1 MERIAWEAL
10 IDMVSQSKNKS
21 LQWNLNPFCSELSQ
35 WAAKID
41 IGKVKIEI
49 FIEDMLV
56 DYTRY
61 LAIFYGKVCTYA
73 PYFMTRKVDCIVDI
87 FTHFTILALFDT
99 VFSPIVNTPYLM
111 DKVDFTKLLSLD
123 IR

>member
-21 LQWNLNPFCSELSQ
+21 LQWNLNPFCSEFSQ

-87 FTHFTILALFDT
+87 FTHFTILALLTLFFHPLWT
-99 VFSPIVNTPYLM
+99 
-111 DKVDFTKLLSLD
+111 LL
-123 IR
+123 I

>member
-1 MERIAWEAL
+1 M
-10 IDMVSQSKNKS
+10 
-21 LQWNLNPFCSELSQ
+21 
-35 WAAKID
+35 
-41 IGKVKIEI
+41 
-49 FIEDMLV
+49 
-56 DYTRY
+56 
-61 LAIFYGKVCTYA
+61 YA

-123 IR
+123 IRQPKLLNGYKHSANWLCIKTVGMFDYFSFAPNGTNDFLKVDLEVYVLCMRLLQLSRK

>member
-1 MERIAWEAL
+1 
-10 IDMVSQSKNKS
+10 
-21 LQWNLNPFCSELSQ
+21 
-35 WAAKID
+35 
-41 IGKVKIEI
+41 
-49 FIEDMLV
+49 MLV

-61 LAIFYGKVCTYA
+61 LAIFYGISMYA

>member
-21 LQWNLNPFCSELSQ
+21 LQWNLNPFCSEFSQ

-73 PYFMTRKVDCIVDI
+73 PYFMTRKVDCIIVDI
-87 FTHFTILALFDT
+87 FTHFTILALLTLFFHPLWT
-99 VFSPIVNTPYLM
+99 
-111 DKVDFTKLLSLD
+111 LL
-123 IR
+123 I

>member
-21 LQWNLNPFCSELSQ
+21 LQWNLNPFCSEFSQ
-35 WAAKID
+35 RAAKID
-41 IGKVKIEI
+41 IGKVKIDI

-61 LAIFYGKVCTYA
+61 LAIFYGKVC
-73 PYFMTRKVDCIVDI
+73 M
-87 FTHFTILALFDT
+87 HHILWLGKLIAL
-99 VFSPIVNTPYLM
+99 
-111 DKVDFTKLLSLD
+111 
-123 IR
+123 